1 MDLSIIIVTYNSEN
15 DIKKCISSIIEK
27 TEEIEYEVIIVDN
40 DSKDNT
46 RLIVKSMEGKYPNIK
61 LINSKNRG
69 FNAGNNTGIKNSSGE
84 FIALLNPD
92 TILLNNA
99 FKIIINNMKRYGKV
113 GPCGATLYD
122 ENKNLTMSHG
132 VFPTVKETILRSTKL
147 RDYTKYYL
155 VDTSVKAMEVDF
167 PSGADFVF
175 RRELIKDI
183 GLMDEKYFLYFDETD
198 YALRFKKS
206 GLKSYLFTEAK
217 IIHAQGKSTEGT
229 SEFAREQF
237 QKSFIRYLNKNTS
250 RIERYLII
258 YIKLLEHKVKY
269 LIYSLIKRDSSIIK
283 SHKAEV
289 LFYNK
294 ILKELS

>member
-15 DIKKCISSIIEK
+15 DIKKCISSIMEK
-27 TEEIEYEVIIVDN
+27 TKDIEYEVIIVDN

-46 RLIVKSMEGKYPNIK
+46 RLIVKSMEDKYENVK
-61 LINSKNRG
+61 LISSINKG
-69 FNAGNNTGIKNSSGE
+69 FNAGNNIGIKNSSGE

-92 TILLNNA
+92 TVLLNNA
-99 FKIIINNMKRYGKV
+99 FKIIINNMKKYSKV

-122 ENKNLTMSHG
+122 NDKKLTMSHG
-132 VFPTVKETILRSTKL
+132 VFPTVKETILRSDKL

-155 VDTSVKAMEVDF
+155 ADTSVKVMEVDF

-175 RRELIKDI
+175 KREIIKDI
-183 GLMDEKYFLYFDETD
+183 GFMDERYFLYFDETD
-198 YALRFKKS
+198 YALRFKKL
-206 GLKSYLFTEAK
+206 GFKSYLFTEAK
-217 IIHAQGKSTEGT
+217 IIHTQGNSTEGT
-229 SEFAREQF
+229 SEFARDQF
-237 QKSFIRYLNKNTS
+237 QKSFVRYLNKNTS

-269 LIYSLIKRDSSIIK
+269 LIYSLIKGDAFIIK
-283 SHKAEV
+283 SHESEI

-294 ILKELS
+294 ILKDLS

>member
-15 DIKKCISSIIEK
+15 DIKRCISSIIEETK
-27 TEEIEYEVIIVDN
+27 DMEYEVIIVDN

-46 RLIVKSMEGKYPNIK
+46 RLIVKSIEEKYSNIK

-69 FNAGNNTGIKNSSGE
+69 FNAGNNIGIKNSSGE

-99 FKIIINNMKRYGKV
+99 FKIIINNMRKYKKI

-122 ENKNLTMSHG
+122 YNKNLTMSHG
-132 VFPTVKETILRSTKL
+132 VFPTVKETILRSARL
-147 RDYTKYYL
+147 RDYKKYYL
-155 VDTSVKAMEVDF
+155 ADTSVKVMKVDF

-175 RRELIKDI
+175 RREIIKDI

-198 YALRFKKS
+198 YALRCKKF
-206 GLKSYLFTEAK
+206 GFKSYLFTEAK
-217 IIHAQGKSTEGT
+217 IIHVQGKSTEGV
-229 SEFAREQF
+229 SEFSREQF

-258 YIKLLEHKVKY
+258 NIKLLEHKVKY
-269 LIYSLIKRDSSIIK
+269 FMYSLIKRNSFITK
-283 SHKAEV
+283 SHKAEIV
-289 LFYNK
+289 FYNK